1 MDEISY
7 TELSAKLVPGG
18 NESIT
23 QLHEIF
29 VLFTH
34 QNITPL
40 PICGG
45 VAGGVTGNERIF
57 YKPH

>member
-7 TELSAKLVPGG
+7 SELSAKLVPGG

-23 QLHEIF
+23 QLHERV

-34 QNITPL
+34 QNTTPL
-40 PICGG
+40 LIWGG
-45 VAGGVTGNERIF
+45 VGGGITGNE
-57 YKPH
+57 

>member
-7 TELSAKLVPGG
+7 TELRAKLVPGG

-23 QLHEIF
+23 QLQERV

-34 QNITPL
+34 QNITPH
-40 PICGG
+40 PVCGG
-45 VAGGVTGNERIF
+45 VGGGVTGNERIF